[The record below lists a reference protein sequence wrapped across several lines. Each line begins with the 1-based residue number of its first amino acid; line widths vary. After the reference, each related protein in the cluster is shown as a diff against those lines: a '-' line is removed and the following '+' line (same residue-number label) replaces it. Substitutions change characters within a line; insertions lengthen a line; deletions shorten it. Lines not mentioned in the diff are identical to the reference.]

1 MKQVFGYVL
10 ILCSI
15 PLLLFVGSEAWKEI
29 AKAQQHSQVIEKSI
43 ELPEETVSPLPIT
56 LYDANNAI
64 FSEEYTEWSQPLKLD
79 EIPEVVKE
87 IFIYSEDEHFY
98 NHLGF
103 DVSAIARAFIANTS
117 EQSIQQGGSTI
128 TQQLVRMRYLSVD
141 KTYER
146 KLMELFYSY
155 ELEKYYSKEQI
166 LEMYLNEM
174 YFSNQ
179 VYGIGAAAT
188 YYFDRPID
196 QLSLA
201 EMAFIAAIPNNPSL
215 YDPLQNFDN
224 TKARQERLLD
234 KLVEHQLLTT
244 QEAMMYKQEP
254 ITLAVKSKIQ
264 NYPSY
269 STYVLQELKWLIGQQ
284 TGYHEQIAK
293 TTDKME
299 KEFLQLELQKEVDEI
314 LKQGIHVYT
323 ALQPEKQQQDE
334 AAINTILGNAELQ
347 ASATII
353 NNDTREIVSI
363 YGGKDYKKH
372 DLHRAFQS
380 PRQPGS
386 AFKPISVFA
395 PYFETTTATKNS
407 TVSGAQ
413 YCVGNFCPENYGG
426 IWYGNV
432 TIAKA
437 FQESINTSALR
448 LYDAIGVD
456 TAFSYI
462 DRFQFGSIV
471 DKDRT
476 YATALGGLT
485 YGVTSLEL
493 ADAYSSFIDGFYAPA
508 RSIRKVTN
516 LQGETIYSWPRERE
530 EIWSASTVNTMRDLL
545 NEVVTSGTGKGLYS
559 YSGYIG
565 AKTGTTNQFKD
576 YWVAGLTNDY
586 TTAVWI
592 GYDTPRSMQAIE
604 KQKIH
609 FKIFNA
615 ITD

>member
-1 MKQVFGYVL
+1 MKQVFGYMI

-15 PLLLFVGSEAWKEI
+15 PLLLLLGSEVLKEF
-29 AKAQQHSQVIEKSI
+29 AKAQQHEQLIEKSI
-43 ELPEETVSPLPIT
+43 TLPENTVSTLPIT
-56 LYDANNAI
+56 LYDANNDI
-64 FSEEYTEWSQPLKLD
+64 FSEEYTEWSQPLTLD
-79 EIPEVVKE
+79 EIPKVVKE
-87 IFIYSEDEHFY
+87 IFILSEDEGFY
-98 NHLGF
+98 HHIGF
-103 DVSAIARAFIANTS
+103 DVSAIARAFIANS
-117 EQSIQQGGSTI
+117 NEQSIQQGGSTI

-146 KLMELFYSY
+146 KLMELFYAY
-155 ELEKYYSKEQI
+155 ELEKVYSKEQI

-188 YYFDRPID
+188 YYFDRPLEKLTIP
-196 QLSLA
+196 

-215 YDPLQNFDN
+215 YDPLKNFDN

-234 KLVEHQLLTT
+234 KLAEHQVLTV
-244 QEAMMYKQEP
+244 QEAALHKQQP
-254 ITLAVKSKIQ
+254 IELHVKTKIQ
-264 NYPSY
+264 QYPSY
-269 STYVLQELKWLIGQQ
+269 STYVLQELKWLIGEQ
-284 TGYHEQIAK
+284 TGYHEKIAA

-299 KEFLQLELQKEVDEI
+299 KEFLQLELEKEVNTL

-323 ALQPEKQQQDE
+323 ALQPTKQLQDE
-334 AAINTILGNAELQ
+334 AAINDILSRSEIQ
-347 ASATII
+347 ASATVID
-353 NNDTREIVSI
+353 NETREIVSI
-363 YGGKDYKKH
+363 FGGKDYQKH

-386 AFKPISVFA
+386 AFKPLSVFA

-407 TVSGAQ
+407 IVSGSR
-413 YCVGNFCPENYGG
+413 YCVGTFCPENYGG
-426 IWYGNV
+426 IWYGKV

-437 FQESINTSALR
+437 FQDSINTSALR
-448 LYDAIGVD
+448 LFDTVGVD
-456 TAFSYI
+456 TAFSYL
-462 DRFQFGSIV
+462 DRFQFQSII

-476 YATALGGLT
+476 YAAALGGLT

-516 LQGETIYSWPRERE
+516 LQGETLYSWQHERE
-530 EIWSASTVNTMRDLL
+530 EIWSASTVNTIRDLL
-545 NEVVTSGTGKGLYS
+545 NKVVTRGTGKGLS
-559 YSGYIG
+559 SNSGYIG

-586 TTAVWI
+586 TAAVWI
-592 GYDTPRSMQAIE
+592 GYDTPRSMQTIE
-604 KQKIH
+604 KRKIH
-609 FKIFNA
+609 FSIFNA
-615 ITD
+615 ITN

>member
-1 MKQVFGYVL
+1 MKQVFGYMI

-15 PLLLFVGSEAWKEI
+15 PLLLLLGSEVWKEL
-29 AKAQQHSQVIEKSI
+29 AKAQQHEQLIEKSI
-43 ELPEETVSPLPIT
+43 TLPENTVATLPIT
-56 LYDANNAI
+56 LYDANNEI
-64 FSEEYTEWSQPLKLD
+64 FSEEYTEWSQPLTLD
-79 EIPEVVKE
+79 EIPKVVKE
-87 IFIYSEDEHFY
+87 IFILSEDEGFY
-98 NHLGF
+98 HHIGF
-103 DVSAIARAFIANTS
+103 DVSAIARAFIANS
-117 EQSIQQGGSTI
+117 NEQSIQQGGSTI

-146 KLMELFYSY
+146 KLMELFYAY
-155 ELEKYYSKEQI
+155 ELEKVYPKEQI

-188 YYFDRPID
+188 YYFDRPLEKLTIP
-196 QLSLA
+196 

-215 YDPLQNFDN
+215 YDPLKNFDN

-234 KLVEHQLLTT
+234 KLAEHQVLTV
-244 QEAMMYKQEP
+244 QEVALHKQQP
-254 ITLAVKSKIQ
+254 IELHVKTKIQ
-264 NYPSY
+264 QYPSY
-269 STYVLQELKWLIGQQ
+269 STYVLQELKWLIGEQ
-284 TGYHEQIAK
+284 TGYHEKIAA

-299 KEFLQLELQKEVDEI
+299 KEFLQLELEKEVNSL
-314 LKQGIHVYT
+314 LKQGIHIYT
-323 ALQPEKQQQDE
+323 ALQPTKQLQDE
-334 AAINTILGNAELQ
+334 AAINDILSRAEIQ
-347 ASATII
+347 ASATVID
-353 NNDTREIVSI
+353 NETREIVSI
-363 YGGKDYKKH
+363 FGGKDYQKH

-386 AFKPISVFA
+386 AFKPLSVFA

-407 TVSGAQ
+407 IVSGSR
-413 YCVGNFCPENYGG
+413 YCVGTFCPENYGG
-426 IWYGNV
+426 IWYGKV

-437 FQESINTSALR
+437 FQDSINTSALR
-448 LYDAIGVD
+448 LFNTVGVD

-462 DRFQFGSIV
+462 DRFQFQSII

-476 YATALGGLT
+476 YAAALGGLT

-516 LQGETIYSWPRERE
+516 LQGETLYSWQHERE

-545 NEVVTSGTGKGLYS
+545 NKVVTRGTGKGLS
-559 YSGYIG
+559 SNSGYIG
-565 AKTGTTNQFKD
+565 AKTGTTDQFKD

-586 TTAVWI
+586 TAAVWI
-592 GYDTPRSMQAIE
+592 GYDTPRSMKAIE
-604 KQKIH
+604 KRKVH
-609 FKIFNA
+609 FSIFNA